1 MKFLI
6 ALVLSIV
13 GVLLALAG
21 AALGTRPLSEWYQ
34 NLAKPTWQPEP
45 GTIGLA
51 WSIIYPLMVI
61 ASTLVLIKT
70 EAPRLWW
77 TAFGI
82 NLLLNAVWSWIFFV
96 WQQPATGSVFLALLW
111 ISVLSLVVIAAQTW
125 WLPTLLLVPYLF
137 WVSVACAVN
146 FTIARLNAS

>member
-1 MKFLI
+1 MKVFLA
-6 ALVLSIV
+6 ALLSII
-13 GVLLALAG
+13 GVLLALAF

-51 WSIIYPLMVI
+51 WSIIYPLMAI

-70 EAPRLWW
+70 DAPTRWW
-77 TAFGI
+77 IVFGI
-82 NLLLNAVWSWIFFV
+82 NLVLNGLWSWIFFV
-96 WQQPATGSVFLALLW
+96 LHQPVAGSVFLGLLW
-111 ISVLSLVVIAAQTW
+111 ISVLSLVVVAAQTW
-125 WLPTLLLVPYLF
+125 WLPSLLLVPYLL

-146 FTIARLNAS
+146 FTIARLNP